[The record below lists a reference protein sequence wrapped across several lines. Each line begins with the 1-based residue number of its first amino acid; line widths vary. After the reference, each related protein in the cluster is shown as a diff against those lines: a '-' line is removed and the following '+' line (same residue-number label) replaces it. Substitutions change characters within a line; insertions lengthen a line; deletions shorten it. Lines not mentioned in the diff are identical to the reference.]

1 MKKLRILV
9 VDDQPS
15 IRKFIGNNLTA
26 RGYAVS
32 TAENGIEALNTLRK
46 ENVDL
51 LLLDIMMPYLDGYEV
66 CRRIREWSRVPII
79 MLSARDAENDKLR
92 CLETG
97 ADDYITKPFSLKELL
112 CRIKVILRRTRHS
125 EFSKIQSKLRCGDL
139 EIDQDLHKVYV
150 KTQEVKL
157 TGTEFKILDYLA
169 MNSGRVLSHKDILE
183 TVWGH
188 EYLDKPKL
196 LSSNMSRLRK
206 KLNSVSP
213 GNIRIQTVTGV
224 GYLIDEQNGISG
236 PQGKLNLKLGT
247 EEYRR
252 QLENKIAVQT
262 AEIQRLSLSGIEA
275 LIFALEAKDQYTAG
289 HSRRVS
295 EISIAIGKTLGLDQ
309 KEMEDLRWGSLLH
322 DVGKIAVDPL
332 IQNKAGGLTREE
344 YELVMIHPKVGAQ
357 IVKPVVNQNVMDII
371 EHHHDHFNGN
381 GLHQNMLG
389 EGIPQGARVIA
400 VADAFDAMTSDRPYR
415 SKMTIEVA
423 RKEIQRCAFTQF
435 DPAIVS
441 AFLRTEF
448 PDPEIT

>member
-1 MKKLRILV
+1 MKKMRILV
-9 VDDQPS
+9 VDDEPS
-15 IRKFIGNNLTA
+15 IRKFIGFNLAA

-32 TAENGIEALNTLRK
+32 TAENGIEALNTFKK
-46 ENVDL
+46 EKSDL

-66 CRRIREWSRVPII
+66 CRRIREWSEVPII

-92 CLETG
+92 CLESG
-97 ADDYITKPFSLKELL
+97 ADDYITKPFSLNELL
-112 CRIKVILRRTRHS
+112 CRIKVILRRTRQS
-125 EFSKIQSKLRCGDL
+125 EFSKIQSKLVCGDL

-157 TGTEFKILDYLA
+157 TGTEYKILDFLA
-169 MNSGRVLSHKDILE
+169 MNSGKVLSHEDILE

-196 LSSNMSRLRK
+196 ISSNMSRLRR

-213 GNIRIQTVTGV
+213 GYTCIQTVTGV
-224 GYLIDEQNGISG
+224 GYLIDEQNCISS

-247 EEYRR
+247 KEYQQ

-262 AEIQRLSLSGIEA
+262 AEIQRLSLNGIQA

-295 EISIAIGKTLGLDQ
+295 EISIAIGKILGLDR

-322 DVGKIAVDPL
+322 DVGKIAVDQL
-332 IQNKAGGLTREE
+332 IQNKAGRLTKEE

-357 IVKPVVNQNVMDII
+357 IVKPVVNQNVIDII
-371 EHHHDHFNGN
+371 EHHHDHFNGD
-381 GLHQNMLG
+381 GLHQNVLG
-389 EGIPQGARVIA
+389 KDIPQGARIIA

-415 SKMTIEVA
+415 SKMTFEVA
-423 RKEIQRCAFTQF
+423 MKEIQRCALTQF

-441 AFLRTEF
+441 AFLKTEYYK
-448 PDPEIT
+448 